1 MEDKGRLLMTELM
14 NKILRGNDEINLL
27 TSLKGNILVVTMEV
41 PWQVLQ
47 KQINWSPSQIIWAH
61 EMDLPVIEKLEQEL
75 PLFDWVV
82 GIGGGVSCD
91 LAKYIAWKKSI
102 PLILVPTIVSV
113 DAPFTPS
120 IAVRENNV
128 VRYIGNVVPDKIIID
143 YNLVKSAP
151 DNLNRAG
158 VADILSIHTALCD
171 WEYARKYNNERYDEH
186 IAQEAERCLYDVDR
200 NAEEIYKVSPKG
212 IDTIVDLY
220 CKEVELCNTF
230 GNARPE
236 EGSEHIVAYH
246 VEYLTKRQFLHG
258 DLVGLG
264 IFCMSRLQENKVEW
278 ITKLLERCGVKYRVE
293 GLSKDEISQSLLRL
307 KEFKDKTG
315 LFFSVIDVKEI
326 NNEFV
331 NNVLYKMNLT

>member
-1 MEDKGRLLMTELM
+1 MSELI
-14 NKILRGNDEINLL
+14 KRILRGDNSLEKLTKLDGKTLVISMKIPWIGVQKYISWEPTEIVWAQEMELD
-27 TSLKGNILVVTMEV
+27 ILEG
-41 PWQVLQ
+41 
-47 KQINWSPSQIIWAH
+47 
-61 EMDLPVIEKLEQEL
+61 IEKGLDG
-75 PLFDWVV
+75 FDWII

-128 VRYIGNVVPDKIIID
+128 VRYVGNIMPDSILVDYRIIKD
-143 YNLVKSAP
+143 AP
-151 DNLNRAG
+151 EHLNRVG
-158 VADILSIHTALCD
+158 VADLLSIHTALWD
-171 WEYARKYNNERYDEH
+171 WKCSAENNNEKYDEK
-186 IAQEAERCLYDVDR
+186 IAREAEECLVEIDKM
-200 NAEEIYKVSPKG
+200 AEEIFNVTPRG

-264 IFCMSRLQENKVEW
+264 IFCMSRLQENKIEW
-278 ITKLLERCGVKYRVE
+278 ITDLMNRCGIKYKVDNLTE
-293 GLSKDEISQSLLRL
+293 SEITQTLLGLRRF
-307 KEFKDKTG
+307 KENTG

-326 NNEFV
+326 SKEFV
-331 NNVLYKMNLT
+331 EQVLIELNQT